1 MITVS
6 SNAKNTGR
14 NALIRTAFFFIPV
27 NFAFNLPH
35 YVASY
40 MHHTGKKR
48 VKKYFKKD
56 KKKKGRKNSLQGDSN
71 PDPKNQ
77 LELNVSQS
85 SP

>member
-6 SNAKNTGR
+6 SITKNPGR

-35 YVASY
+35 HAASY

-48 VKKYFKKD
+48 VEKIFKQKTKKRVRKIRFK
-56 KKKKGRKNSLQGDSN
+56 GIRTRTLRIS
-71 PDPKNQ
+71 
-77 LELNVSQS
+77 
-85 SP
+85 

>member
-6 SNAKNTGR
+6 SITKNSGR

-35 YVASY
+35 HAASY

-48 VKKYFKKD
+48 VEKIFKQKT
-56 KKKKGRKNSLQGDSN
+56 KKKGTKNSLQGDS
-71 PDPKNQ
+71 DPQNQ
-77 LELNVSQS
+77 LELNVSQP